1 MCSVARSLSVLR
13 GQPEPMT
20 KPFLQGP
27 ELARVLLSP
36 ASVALVGASDDPAKT
51 TGRPQHYLR
60 SAGFGGAV
68 FPINPNRETVQ
79 GTKAFASLAELPE
92 VPEHVFVLSGT
103 ASVLPAVEECGRLGV
118 KVVTVLA
125 GGFGETG
132 GEGAAREAQ
141 LRAAAAYHGL
151 RLLGPNSIG
160 IVNPRNGLLLTANA
174 AFAEPHIPA
183 GALFVASHSGS
194 MLGALLSRGVA
205 RQVGFAGMVSVG
217 AEADLSL
224 GEICEATLD
233 DPDIE
238 GYLLFLESLH
248 HGDALRSFALEA
260 AARGKPVVAYKLGRS
275 EAAAEMA
282 ATHTGALAGEDD
294 VADAFLKDCGIARVG
309 VLDALLET
317 QPLARRVP
325 LASLASL
332 ARPPRVG
339 VVTTTGGG
347 AAMAVD
353 QLGLR
358 GVIVQPPSSQTLA
371 RLKEAGIEAGAGRVV
386 DLTLAGVRYEVM
398 KRTLDVMLDAPEFDL
413 VLATIGSSARF
424 QPDLAVKPLI
434 DSIGHAKP
442 LAAMMVPDAPQALA
456 ALTAAN
462 VPCFR
467 SPESCADVI
476 TAVYARRV
484 PIDSLPAS
492 MPSGRPARTLSEAQA
507 YEVLDQIGVPHAKAM
522 VVPLDQPAAPLP
534 FAYPVVAKICTDQI
548 AHKTEAGG
556 VVLNINDAD
565 ELSAALGRLR
575 TSLAHHVPGLQN
587 AEALIQP
594 MVKGLGE
601 VLIGYRVDPD
611 AGPIVVLAA
620 GGIWA
625 EVTRDRSIRLAPVT
639 IESAREMIDEVRSLQ
654 VLTGLRNRPRGD
666 LEALAQAVAGMS
678 SIAVRP
684 ELGIRELEVN
694 PMMVLPAGQGVL
706 AVDALA
712 LVA

>member
-1 MCSVARSLSVLR
+1 
-13 GQPEPMT
+13 
-20 KPFLQGP
+20 
-27 ELARVLLSP
+27 
-36 ASVALVGASDDPAKT
+36 
-51 TGRPQHYLR
+51 
-60 SAGFGGAV
+60 
-68 FPINPNRETVQ
+68 
-79 GTKAFASLAELPE
+79 
-92 VPEHVFVLSGT
+92 
-103 ASVLPAVEECGRLGV
+103 LGV

-424 QPDLAVKPLI
+424 QPDLAVKSLI

-492 MPSGRPARTLSEAQA
+492 MPSGRPARPLSEAQA

-565 ELSAALGRLR
+565 ELNAALGRLR

-594 MVKGLGE
+594 IVKGLGE

-611 AGPIVVLAA
+611 AGPIVMLAA

-625 EVTRDRSIRLAPVT
+625 EV
-639 IESAREMIDEVRSLQ
+639 
-654 VLTGLRNRPRGD
+654 
-666 LEALAQAVAGMS
+666 
-678 SIAVRP
+678 
-684 ELGIRELEVN
+684 
-694 PMMVLPAGQGVL
+694 
-706 AVDALA
+706 
-712 LVA
+712 

>member
-1 MCSVARSLSVLR
+1 
-13 GQPEPMT
+13 
-20 KPFLQGP
+20 
-27 ELARVLLSP
+27 
-36 ASVALVGASDDPAKT
+36 
-51 TGRPQHYLR
+51 
-60 SAGFGGAV
+60 
-68 FPINPNRETVQ
+68 
-79 GTKAFASLAELPE
+79 
-92 VPEHVFVLSGT
+92 
-103 ASVLPAVEECGRLGV
+103 
-118 KVVTVLA
+118 
-125 GGFGETG
+125 
-132 GEGAAREAQ
+132 
-141 LRAAAAYHGL
+141 
-151 RLLGPNSIG
+151 
-160 IVNPRNGLLLTANA
+160 
-174 AFAEPHIPA
+174 
-183 GALFVASHSGS
+183 
-194 MLGALLSRGVA
+194 
-205 RQVGFAGMVSVG
+205 
-217 AEADLSL
+217 
-224 GEICEATLD
+224 
-233 DPDIE
+233 
-238 GYLLFLESLH
+238 
-248 HGDALRSFALEA
+248 
-260 AARGKPVVAYKLGRS
+260 
-275 EAAAEMA
+275 
-282 ATHTGALAGEDD
+282 
-294 VADAFLKDCGIARVG
+294 
-309 VLDALLET
+309 
-317 QPLARRVP
+317 
-325 LASLASL
+325 
-332 ARPPRVG
+332 
-339 VVTTTGGG
+339 
-347 AAMAVD
+347 
-353 QLGLR
+353 
-358 GVIVQPPSSQTLA
+358 
-371 RLKEAGIEAGAGRVV
+371 
-386 DLTLAGVRYEVM
+386 M

-534 FAYPVVAKICTDQI
+534 FAYPVVAKICSDQI